1 MVTASRSP
9 RTVAL
14 NQTDDDAP
22 IDTVPTSAA
31 PGATKAVGWTLK
43 RVGRQKESVTGL
55 LELAARR
62 AALPASFVVL
72 RTGRRI

>member
-14 NQTDDDAP
+14 NQTDDAAP
-22 IDTVPTSAA
+22 IDTVPMSAA
-31 PGATKAVGWTLK
+31 PGATNAVGSTLN
-43 RVGRQKESVTGL
+43 RVGRQRNSVTGL
-55 LELAARR
+55 LGAATPRAAR
-62 AALPASFVVL
+62 PASVVVL